1 MLPVGV
7 LLLALHTTEV
17 RLCVQLAAIP
27 QAAVVEELEPPGV
40 VEGEWVLDDQFG
52 SIPQRSRF
60 GLIKNVV

>member
-17 RLCVQLAAIP
+17 RLGVQLAAIP
-27 QAAVVEELEPPGV
+27 QAAVVEESEPPRV
-40 VEGEWVLDDQFG
+40 VEGEGVFDDQFG
-52 SIPQRSRF
+52 SIPQGSRF